1 MVMTASNDKS
11 SSKRHAAASFGRV
24 VDDVQR
30 LGENIADAAASGR
43 DDVSSDLRRLSADVA
58 RLRDTVA
65 DIAKTMAA
73 EVGDAA
79 TGLGED
85 VTSAAMDQAKTL
97 LSEAEAVAR
106 RNPLGVVFGAFGI
119 GILIGLMKGR
129 H

>member
-1 MVMTASNDKS
+1 M
-11 SSKRHAAASFGRV
+11 GRLV
-24 VDDVQR
+24 EDVQKVS
-30 LGENIADAAASGR
+30 ENIADAATSGR
-43 DDVSSDLRRLSADVA
+43 DDISADLRRLSADVA

-79 TGLGED
+79 TGIGEN
-85 VTSAAMDQAKTL
+85 VSSAAKDQAKTL

-106 RNPLGVVFGAFGI
+106 HNPLGVVIGAFGI

>member
-1 MVMTASNDKS
+1 MTASNDKS
-11 SSKRHAAASFGRV
+11 SSKRHAEASIGRL

-30 LGENIADAAASGR
+30 VSENIANAAASGR
-43 DDVSSDLRRLSADVA
+43 DDVSADLRRLSADVA

-79 TGLGED
+79 TGIGED
-85 VTSAAMDQAKTL
+85 VSSAAKDQAKTL

-106 RNPLGVVFGAFGI
+106 RNPLGVVIGALGI
-119 GILIGLMKGR
+119 GILIGLLKGR
-129 H
+129 R

>member
-1 MVMTASNDKS
+1 M
-11 SSKRHAAASFGRV
+11 GRLV
-24 VDDVQR
+24 EDVQKVS
-30 LGENIADAAASGR
+30 EKIADAAASGR
-43 DDVSSDLRRLSADVA
+43 DDVSADLRRLSADVA

-65 DIAKTMAA
+65 DIAKTMAV

-79 TGLGED
+79 TGFGAD
-85 VTSAAMDQAKTL
+85 VSSAAKGQANTL

-106 RNPLGVVFGAFGI
+106 RNPLGVVVGAFGI